1 MSNIKSV
8 FKKSKLEF
16 NSKEKAEVEN
26 EDEYFSNKIEI
37 PKSSYPNSNDISKI
51 NSSLF
56 SPVESE
62 ENKKNLSIQFEKCKI
77 NLDNEIYSNINP
89 DSLNLNRRSNLS
101 FERYVID
108 EIVKAEKFSAENEK

>member
-1 MSNIKSV
+1 MGNEKPY
-8 FKKSKLEF
+8 KQSKLEL
-16 NSKEKAEVEN
+16 NSKGKAEVEN

-77 NLDNEIYSNINP
+77 IDNMHSEQCISINKKVGVYYGKYFF
-89 DSLNLNRRSNLS
+89 NKKE
-101 FERYVID
+101 F
-108 EIVKAEKFSAENEK
+108 